1 MSDLR
6 REELRAQ
13 RRYELPSRIARGIA
27 DAVVDERD
35 RYAPPGGA
43 GGGGKEMR
51 DRPAQHTEDE
61 PPAAP
66 PEGSAVPASEPWQ

>member
-13 RRYELPSRIARGIA
+13 PRYELPSWIARGIA

-35 RYAPPGGA
+35 RYAPPG
-43 GGGGKEMR
+43 
-51 DRPAQHTEDE
+51 
-61 PPAAP
+61 
-66 PEGSAVPASEPWQ
+66 